1 MKKHIIILLLS
12 LFLFNCGS
20 KKQMS
25 VKQENVFM
33 WEASNIYFLLT
44 DRFKNGDTLNDKI
57 IERNKTTGFTQRKL
71 QSCTVVKHMLQES

>member
-57 IERNKTTGFTQRKL
+57 IERIFRPNILLFILLKNKTT
-71 QSCTVVKHMLQES
+71 